1 MTTTAPLPVSD
12 LQKNEN
18 VSPFHSNVG
27 FVGSR
32 MRIAYG
38 LASAGRGHT
47 TRAIG
52 LAEALLN
59 AGHEVR
65 FYTRGEAA
73 QLLRKRF
80 GREVISPMRTP
91 RFIWGD
97 KGIKLGKTTL
107 LNVDFIVDRSHIAQ
121 PIAEDVAD
129 WGADAI
135 ISDFEPLMWSVSRKL
150 GLPFISF
157 NSQHFAVA
165 CKISNAEAP
174 WWKAWRLLP
183 IGLLSALFAPTAE
196 LYVISKPFA
205 LPTRLK
211 HMHLVGPMIRPII
224 ERSQWSP
231 AGTHVLAYVRGSI
244 RDAYPHVQR
253 ISEQLGLELRVYN
266 AKPGQDDFG
275 PNSVHREISEDG
287 FVTDLITAD
296 LVISTSGSQL
306 IGEVA
311 YLGAP
316 TLLIP
321 EPGQVEQEINAQ
333 IASNCYPRIAS
344 STVEEIDE
352 VDAHELLR
360 ELHGAPHRPIE
371 SGTARAAQLVLDF
384 LQSQGTPPLEPAAA
398 A

>member
-1 MTTTAPLPVSD
+1 
-12 LQKNEN
+12 
-18 VSPFHSNVG
+18 
-27 FVGSR
+27 

-38 LASAGRGHT
+38 LASSGRGHT

-52 LAEALLN
+52 LAEALRE

-80 GREVISPMRTP
+80 NREMISPMRTP
-91 RFIWGD
+91 RFVWGEH
-97 KGIKLGKTTL
+97 GINLGKTTL
-107 LNVDFIVDRSHIAQ
+107 LNADFIVDRNHIAE
-121 PIAEDVAD
+121 PIADDVAS

-174 WWKAWRLLP
+174 WWKTWRLLP
-183 IGLLSALFAPTAE
+183 IGLLSAIFAPTAE

-224 ERSQWSP
+224 ERSEWKP
-231 AGTHVLAYVRGSI
+231 AGTHVLAYVRASVKE
-244 RDAYPHVQR
+244 AYSGIVR
-253 ISEQLGLELRVYN
+253 IAEELGLELRVYN
-266 AKPGQDDFG
+266 TKEGELG
-275 PNSVHREISEDG
+275 PKANYRPISEEG
-287 FVTDLITAD
+287 FIHDLTTAD
-296 LVISTSGSQL
+296 LVISTAGSQL

-321 EPGQVEQEINAQ
+321 ESGQVEQEINAQ
-333 IASNCYPRIAS
+333 LASNCYARIAE
-344 STVEEIDE
+344 TAPEEIDQ
-352 VDAHELLR
+352 VDARQLLKD
-360 ELHGAPHRPIE
+360 LHNGVHRPIE
-371 SGTARAAQLVLDF
+371 SGTHRAADLVLDF
-384 LQSQGTPPLEPAAA
+384 LEEYAEQQTEAPAAA
-398 A
+398 